1 MYLVKCKLMRFE
13 ADPETFPCH
22 FDYKIGDEI
31 YYDGVKF
38 TGRICPHLIM
48 PMMPVVYGVHCL
60 GHKYSENIAFRYRGY
75 DVRDP
80 EMAKYDGVGWRP
92 RKNVSKAAVDKTG
105 AVLPIASTTEKAHGA
120 HFFCQDNRTLAHFS
134 CEPVD
139 LSDSEFCQPF
149 YRRAISILEKIEAEP
164 GIKIEDILKKF
175 TDFEKTDISPPL
187 TPVLTQVL
195 LETLTDMNYIRITDC
210 KARATGRQPPIRP
223 KIG

>member
-1 MYLVKCKLMRFE
+1 MYLVKCKLMKFDGDEE
-13 ADPETFPCH
+13 AFPCH
-22 FDYKIGDEI
+22 FRYEIGDEI

-38 TGRICPHLIM
+38 TGRVCPHLII

-60 GHKYSENIAFRYRGY
+60 GHKYSENIAFRYRGL

-80 EMAKYDGVGWRP
+80 SMARYDGEGWRP
-92 RKNVSKAAVDKTG
+92 RKSPPEALVQKTG
-105 AVLPIASTTEKAHGA
+105 GVLPLVSTTQKARGA
-120 HFFCQDNRTLAHFS
+120 HFCCSDNRTLAHFS

-164 GIKIEDILKKF
+164 GIALDDILKRF
-175 TDFEKTDISPPL
+175 SDFEKEEISPPL

-195 LETLTDMNYIRITDC
+195 LEVLSDMEYIRIEDC
-210 KARATGRQPPIRP
+210 QARATGKQPPSRP
-223 KIG
+223 RIG